1 MAKALLCMESS
12 TPPRDTAW
20 AMSEENVERV
30 RWGYEAWNRRDFDQE
45 SEFFDPEIEWR
56 PASVAGETST
66 EDFARI
72 PGADAVY
79 HGPEGVRRF
88 WETFIEPWEQVTVDV
103 EELRDS
109 GDCVVAF
116 TRFRAVARN
125 GLKVDMPSVH
135 VFTFRGSKVVRFE
148 AFADRA
154 EALEAAG
161 LSE

>member
-1 MAKALLCMESS
+1 
-12 TPPRDTAW
+12 
-20 AMSEENVERV
+20 MSEENVERV

-45 SEFFDPEIEWR
+45 IEFFDPEIEWR

-72 PGADAVY
+72 PGVDAVY

-88 WETFIEPWEQVTVDV
+88 WETFIEPWKQITIEV

-109 GDCVVAF
+109 GDYVVAF
-116 TRFRAVARN
+116 VRFRAVARD
-125 GLKVDMPSVH
+125 GLKVDLPSMQVL
-135 VFTFRGSKVVRFE
+135 TFRRSRVIRLE
-148 AFADRA
+148 AFADRD
-154 EALEAAG
+154 EALAAAG

>member
-1 MAKALLCMESS
+1 MESD
-12 TPPRDTAW
+12 TPSRDTAW

-30 RWGYEAWNRRDFDQE
+30 RWGYEAWNRRDFDQGI
-45 SEFFDPEIEWR
+45 EFLDPEIEWR

-66 EDFARI
+66 EDFARL
-72 PGADAVY
+72 PGVDAVY
-79 HGPEGVRRF
+79 HGHEGVRRF
-88 WETFIEPWEQVTVDV
+88 METFIEPWEQVTVDV

-116 TRFRAVARN
+116 IRFRAVARN
-125 GLKVDMPSVH
+125 GLKVDMPNVH

>member
-1 MAKALLCMESS
+1 
-12 TPPRDTAW
+12 
-20 AMSEENVERV
+20 MSEENVERV
-30 RWGYEAWNRRDFDQE
+30 RWGYEAWNRRDFDQLL
-45 SEFFDPEIEWR
+45 EFADPEIEWR
-56 PASVAGETST
+56 PVSVSGETST

-72 PGADAVY
+72 PGVDAVY
-79 HGPEGVRRF
+79 HGHEGVRRF
-88 WETFIEPWEQVTVDV
+88 WETFIEPWEQVAVDV

-116 TRFRAVARN
+116 VRFRALARN
-125 GLKVDMPSVH
+125 GLKVDVFNGQ

-161 LSE
+161 LRE